1 MCMCAARTSGRTD
14 VQRNERR
21 SHGWTE
27 FWTLRRSE
35 GPTNDAT
42 YSASCQLLSITAMRG
57 VVNPSKTM
65 HSSVSIVDDRWAL
78 TICKTF
84 EHHLKIVWASLDIIG
99 HHLFVT
105 WILFGHYFDSIW
117 ISFGL
122 HLEFVWPSF
131 GRDWNPNCKNK
142 GSELQTFLK
151 SDGWNTKS
159 NSMRKLFQ
167 DHHRSNVNAR
177 SRSAKIRP
185 RSKVRNSKL
194 DHSATIPAVLFGAR
208 LVRVYRT

>member
-1 MCMCAARTSGRTD
+1 M
-14 VQRNERR
+14 
-21 SHGWTE
+21 
-27 FWTLRRSE
+27 
-35 GPTNDAT
+35 
-42 YSASCQLLSITAMRG
+42 
-57 VVNPSKTM
+57 
-65 HSSVSIVDDRWAL
+65 
-78 TICKTF
+78 
-84 EHHLKIVWASLDIIG
+84 KIVWASLDIIG

-167 DHHRSNVNAR
+167 DYHGSTQDLDQQKSDRGAKCAIQNSTILNCNSSSCTFRCKACTCLPHLTSTLSVAPPPAW
-177 SRSAKIRP
+177 SRSDDP
-185 RSKVRNSKL
+185 SKQIL
-194 DHSATIPAVLFGAR
+194 
-208 LVRVYRT
+208 